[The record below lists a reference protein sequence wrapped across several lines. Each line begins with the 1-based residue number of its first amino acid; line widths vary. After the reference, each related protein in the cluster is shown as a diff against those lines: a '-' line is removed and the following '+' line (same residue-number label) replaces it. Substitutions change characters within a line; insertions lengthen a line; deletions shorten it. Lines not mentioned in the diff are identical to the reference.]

1 MREVKTAKGV
11 KTSDLANE
19 LKMTTA
25 ELITTLNDLGVMT
38 DGPSSMIDEATVA
51 TVKEMLQEASAE
63 KVAEVPAN
71 PTVREVAE
79 SLGLSPNLL
88 VKKLMEMGQLIA
100 ANQRINMAL
109 AEKLALG
116 FGYKLKIKAEAKPEP
131 KPLAIKH
138 KGPAGATQ
146 PRPPVVT
153 IMGHVD
159 HGKTSLLDSIRKAKV
174 ADGEFGGITQ
184 HIGAYQ
190 VEVEHNGEKRKI
202 TFLDTPG
209 HEAFTEMRAR
219 GAQVTDIVILVV
231 AADDGIMP
239 QTIEA
244 IHHAQAAEV
253 PMIVAINKI
262 DKPDAR
268 PDRIKQ
274 QLTEHNVLVE
284 EYGGDVITV
293 PVSAKTGEG
302 IPELLEYLL
311 LVADV
316 QEFQADPHGH
326 ATGAVVEAS
335 IETGRGAIATLLVQ
349 SGTLRV
355 GDIVV
360 AGLSFG
366 KVRAMMNERG
376 ERVLKAGPSTPVEV
390 QGLNSSPAAGDSVEV
405 VKTEK
410 EARQITEKRIEKE
423 RNVRMSGGVRRL
435 TLDDLSRQAQEGLI
449 KDLNIILKGDV
460 QGSVEA
466 VLGQLKKINEADP
479 DNEVRITVKLS
490 GVGLINESDISLAVA
505 TGAIVIGFNVR
516 PDVSAQRAAE
526 RDGVDVR
533 TYNIIYKLTEDI
545 ERAMRGLLTPVY
557 EEVILGS
564 AKVLQRFQTSKG
576 QVIAGCSVQDGKL
589 QRGAEAR
596 IIRGNTTLYTSRIES
611 LRRMKDDVREVLQ
624 GFECGIVMENWSDV
638 QPDDIFQ
645 CFEMRQVER
654 L

>member
-131 KPLAIKH
+131 KPLANKH

-410 EARQITEKRIEKE
+410 EARQLTEKRIEKE

>member
-131 KPLAIKH
+131 KPLANKH